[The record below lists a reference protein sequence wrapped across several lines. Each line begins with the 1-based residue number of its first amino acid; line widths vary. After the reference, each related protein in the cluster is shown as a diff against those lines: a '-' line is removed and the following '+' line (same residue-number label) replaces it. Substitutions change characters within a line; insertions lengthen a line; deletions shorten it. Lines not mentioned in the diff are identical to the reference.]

1 MQEKVVALWNMII
14 NFIKEIP
21 LSDLLVG
28 VVVPI
33 MAAWISYYL
42 AERAMR
48 KKENNRL
55 YVQIEL
61 IRKELKENDF
71 QINKFVSSIAE
82 KNQLERE
89 LQFPLVFMKTFLLDV
104 LDNLQTIKT
113 SYMYSTGLAFEKPK
127 EIYLLAQRLEEI
139 DSEISD
145 LECKGYSD
153 DFLDEKR
160 KIKILELT
168 EEKEQ
173 KIEKLKKMKD
183 RDIYKEFLAL
193 QSSME
198 RQSIE
203 GIIEKLENKGKNF
216 DIAKYIYESI
226 KTFNQKPDKTK
237 EDVVALYKKL
247 VIFEISSDVVKEDNF
262 DQDTF
267 DLYYRA
273 FERPEGME
281 RELYDLCERYY
292 KYNVLKNRIEKHT
305 FEFKNRRWN
314 ENNADF
320 VIINDRN
327 LYISIIELY
336 EKLEASADV
345 PAGEEYE
352 EKNRYSV
359 ECHDKIQDII
369 GKLELHELKLQKK
382 CK

>member
-14 NFIKEIP
+14 NFIREIP

-42 AERAMR
+42 AERTIR

-61 IRKELKENDF
+61 IRRELKENDF
-71 QINKFVSSIAE
+71 QINKFISSIAE
-82 KNQLERE
+82 KNQLEKE
-89 LQFPLVFMKTFLLDV
+89 LQFPLVFMKTFLLDL
-104 LDNLQTIKT
+104 LDKLQMIKT
-113 SYMYSTGLAFEKPK
+113 SYMYSTGFVFDKPT

-145 LECKGYSD
+145 LECKRYSN
-153 DFLDEKR
+153 DFFDEKR
-160 KIKILELT
+160 KIKISQLM

-173 KIEKLKKMKD
+173 NIEKCKKLKD
-183 RDIYKEFLAL
+183 RNIYKEFSEL

-198 RQSIE
+198 RQLIE
-203 GIIEKLENKGKNF
+203 GVFEKVENKGRNF
-216 DIAKYIYESI
+216 DITKYIYESI
-226 KTFNQKPDKTK
+226 KTFNEKSNKTK
-237 EDVVALYKKL
+237 EDVEALYKKL
-247 VIFEISSDVVKEDNF
+247 VIFEISPDVVKEDCF
-262 DQDTF
+262 DQDAF

-281 RELYDLCERYY
+281 KKLYDLCERYY
-292 KYNVLKNRIEKHT
+292 KYNALKNTIRKHT
-305 FEFKNRRWN
+305 YEFQNRRWN
-314 ENNADF
+314 ENNGDF

-327 LYISIIELY
+327 LYISIVELY
-336 EKLEASADV
+336 EKLEESDDI
-345 PAGEEYE
+345 PISEEYE
-352 EKNRYSV
+352 EKNRYSI

-369 GKLELHELKLQKK
+369 GKLELHESELQKK